1 MNTKIILVI
10 AIAVAIGIG
19 GSVVFSLNYN
29 VTSDEITD
37 NTETDVLQSEDAPRT
52 VIRNLQENLGIST
65 P

>member
-10 AIAVAIGIG
+10 AIAIAIGIG
-19 GSVVFSLNYN
+19 VSVVFSLNYN
-29 VTSDEITD
+29 VLSDETTD

-52 VIRNLQENLGIST
+52 VMRNLKENLGVST

>member
-10 AIAVAIGIG
+10 AIAIAIGIG

-29 VTSDEITD
+29 VSSDEATD

-52 VIRNLQENLGIST
+52 VIRNLKENLGLST

>member
-1 MNTKIILVI
+1 MNTKIILIITIVI
-10 AIAVAIGIG
+10 AIGIG

-29 VTSDEITD
+29 VPSDEATD

-52 VIRNLQENLGIST
+52 VIRNLKENLGVST